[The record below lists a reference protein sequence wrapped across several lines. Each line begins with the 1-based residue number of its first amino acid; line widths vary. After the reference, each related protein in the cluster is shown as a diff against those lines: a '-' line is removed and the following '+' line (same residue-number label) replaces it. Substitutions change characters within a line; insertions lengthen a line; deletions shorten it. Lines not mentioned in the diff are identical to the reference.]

1 MEASQSPK
9 RRHAPAP
16 RCVTGAP
23 APQVAPAAFVLR
35 QGALWSVLLMDDK
48 CHRPIHSPP
57 KNLLNC
63 FTDANATLVLA

>member
-1 MEASQSPK
+1 MEASRSPK

-16 RCVTGAP
+16 RCVTGAT

-35 QGALWSVLLMDDK
+35 QGALQSVLLMDDK

-57 KNLLNC
+57 ENLLNC
-63 FTDANATLVLA
+63 FTDANATHVLA